1 MTYRLLPP
9 LLSLLALQG
18 CRFGADERSIPT
30 RTETQSINLD
40 KSEMVRVDL
49 RMAAGEMKVH
59 PGAAGKLMDAT
70 FTYNVASWK
79 PEVRYNATG
88 FRGNLNVEQHAGG
101 HGGHHDVKNIW
112 DIQLNDQVPL
122 DVIANMG
129 AGEGRLDLGG
139 LSLRSV
145 QVHLGAGA
153 VRLDLRGNPKHD
165 YDVEVRGG
173 VGEADIWV
181 PHGAGVVAEAS
192 GGLGGIK
199 ADGFTQRNGKYYN
212 DAYEKA
218 QVRIHLD
225 VKGGIGQINLHSD

>member
-1 MTYRLLPP
+1 MTYRLLPL
-9 LLSLLALQG
+9 LLSMVAMQS
-18 CRFGADERSIPT
+18 CRFGMDEASIPT
-30 RTETQSINLD
+30 RTETQSIDRD

-59 PGAAGKLMDAT
+59 PGAAGKLMDAA

-88 FRGNLNVEQHAGG
+88 FRGTLNIEQHATSG
-101 HGGHHDVKNIW
+101 GGHHDTKNIW

-145 QVHLGAGA
+145 QVNLGAGS
-153 VRLDLRGNPKHD
+153 VRLDLRGEPKHD
-165 YDVEVRGG
+165 YDVQVRGG
-173 VGEADIWV
+173 VGEADIWL
-181 PHGAGVVAEAS
+181 PRTAGVVAEAS

-225 VKGGIGQINLHSD
+225 VKGGIGQINLHSE